1 MAAKLKFYENK
12 VGQLEAENHKLQ
24 SSVQN
29 LEGELGRVQGNFTEV
44 RHSGRQLEKDLK
56 QKTNL
61 ITKYEQQI
69 ADLRGSKLKVGQLEV
84 ENHKLQTSIQNLEG
98 ELEEIQD
105 TAKEVRQLE
114 KDLQQKTNLIT
125 KYEQQ
130 ITGSV
135 GKPNF

>member
-29 LEGELGRVQGNFTEV
+29 LEGELGRVQGNFMEV
-44 RHSGRQLEKDLK
+44 RHLWRQVEKDLK

-69 ADLRGSKLKVGQLEV
+69 ADLRGSKLMGSGPVMSQ
-84 ENHKLQTSIQNLEG
+84 
-98 ELEEIQD
+98 
-105 TAKEVRQLE
+105 
-114 KDLQQKTNLIT
+114 
-125 KYEQQ
+125 
-130 ITGSV
+130 TGSV
-135 GKPNF
+135 GKLNF

>member
-29 LEGELGRVQGNFTEV
+29 LEGEVQDNYKEM
-44 RHSGRQLEKDLK
+44 RQLEKDLK

-69 ADLRGSKLKVGQLEV
+69 ADLRGSKLMGSGPVM
-84 ENHKLQTSIQNLEG
+84 
-98 ELEEIQD
+98 
-105 TAKEVRQLE
+105 RQ
-114 KDLQQKTNLIT
+114 
-125 KYEQQ
+125 
-130 ITGSV
+130 TGSV
-135 GKPNF
+135 GKLNF